1 MKVPSGAAGLAAA
14 CVLAALPLHAQ
25 VPPPQAFIKN
35 RSLTARIYLPDPA
48 NGYYRATRFDWSG
61 QIFSLRTVRHEYFGQ
76 WFDRYDPLLHDSIMG
91 PVEEFRSG
99 NSALGYDEAPAGG
112 EFVRIGVGI
121 LRKPA
126 DEPFQTFRTY
136 EIIDPGVWRVRQG
149 RSWVEFQ
156 HAIRPANGYAYV
168 YRKIVR
174 LVRQQPKL
182 EIEHTLLNAGSKPI
196 ETSQYNH
203 NFFVIDGLP
212 AGPGVTVEFPFELQT
227 VRPFTASFVR
237 SRGKRIEIV
246 EEIPEG
252 SSAIGEFRGFSTG
265 ARDYDIQVEHAAA
278 GAGVRIRGSLP
289 LERLVFW
296 CTRRTFCPEPY
307 VRLSVPPGRRV
318 SWKLT
323 YEFYDLPASAQKGD
337 VREGTG
343 SR

>member
-1 MKVPSGAAGLAAA
+1 MRVFRGPL
-14 CVLAALPLHAQ
+14 VLASACLSTSLLLPAQ
-25 VPPPQAFIKN
+25 VPPPQAFIRN
-35 RSLTARIYLPDPA
+35 RSLTARIYLPDPVK
-48 NGYYRATRFDWSG
+48 GYYRATRFDWSG
-61 QIFSLRTVRHEYFGQ
+61 QVFSLRTLRHEFFGQ
-76 WFDRYDPLLHDSIMG
+76 WFERYDPLGHDSIMG

-126 DEPFQTFRTY
+126 EEPFQTFHTY
-136 EIIDPGVWRVRQG
+136 EIVDPGVWRVREG

-156 HAIRPANGYAYV
+156 HSIRPANGYAYV
-168 YRKIVR
+168 YRKVVR
-174 LVRQQPKL
+174 LVKQRPVM
-182 EIEHTLLNAGSKPI
+182 EIEHTLLNSGSKPI

-212 AGPGVTVEFPFELQT
+212 AGPGVSVEFPFELET
-227 VRPFTASFVR
+227 VRPFTAAFVR
-237 SRGKRIEIV
+237 NSGKRIEIV

-252 SSAIGEFRGFSTG
+252 ASAIGEFRGFPPDASG
-265 ARDYDIQVEHAAA
+265 YDLRVEHAAA

-307 VRLSVPPGRRV
+307 VRLSVAPGRRV

-323 YEFYDLPASAQKGD
+323 YEFYDLPAAAGERGLQSGAGK
-337 VREGTG
+337 R
-343 SR
+343 